1 MTRDV
6 VLAIGLLAA
15 AGLLTAALIVVLRPY
30 LVRYAM
36 ARPNARSSH
45 KVPTP
50 QGGGIAVIGA
60 VSIVLAAAW
69 LMLPQI
75 IPHAA
80 NLAVIV
86 AAAIGLAVV
95 GALDDIRPIQPLP
108 RLLLQAVAVL
118 IVLAALP
125 ADLRALPALP
135 WWAERAL
142 MAVGLI
148 WFINLVN
155 FMDGLDWITAAEIV
169 PVTAAL
175 ALFGAS
181 GALPPEASFTAV
193 ALCGAMLG
201 FAPFNKPVARL
212 FLGDV
217 GSLPI
222 GLLVGWLLIVLAEHH
237 LAAALLLPLYYLA
250 DATIT
255 LVMRFARGE
264 AVTQAHRSHYYQR
277 ATDAGLSALQVS
289 ARVFLANVVLA
300 VLAAL
305 TFNASPLLQVLVFAC
320 GAGVVALLLANF
332 GWCKRRPSS
341 AA

>member
-181 GALPPEASFTAV
+181 GALPSEASFTAV

-237 LAAALLLPLYYLA
+237 LAAALLLPLYYLT

-255 LVMRFARGE
+255 LVRRFLRGE
-264 AVTQAHRSHYYQR
+264 AVTQAHRSHFYQQ

-305 TFNASPLLQVLVFAC
+305 TFNASRLLQIVLLFC
-320 GAGVVALLLANF
+320 GCVSVAVLLTIFRNGRKPGV
-332 GWCKRRPSS
+332 R
-341 AA
+341 